1 MRQAD
6 KAPREGKVELVECL
20 DMKHAATA
28 CMRPHS
34 PRPVAT
40 PRPPGLTSTSRT
52 LFAIGS
58 AMMGQLA
65 SRWVGPARR
74 TLCVGAPARTTGGG
88 VRTKQLLSLSTARDE
103 LPCGWLDLVN
113 ARCVVSE
120 YQSLVSAHSRR
131 GERVEFTD
139 DDYTA
144 FVRWLADALAP
155 LQVRLF
161 VGG

>member
-1 MRQAD
+1 MTQ
-6 KAPREGKVELVECL
+6 
-20 DMKHAATA
+20 HATA

-34 PRPVAT
+34 TRPVALR
-40 PRPPGLTSTSRT
+40 RPPGLTSTSRT

-58 AMMGQLA
+58 AMMSQLG

-74 TLCVGAPARTTGGG
+74 TLCVGAPARTTAGG
-88 VRTKQLLSLSTARDE
+88 VRTKQLLTLTTTRSE

-120 YQSLVSAHSRR
+120 YRCLISSQSRR
-131 GERVEFTD
+131 GETLEFSQ
-139 DDYTA
+139 DDYSA
-144 FVRWLADALAP
+144 FVQWLAAALAP

-161 VGG
+161 IGG

>member
-1 MRQAD
+1 MN
-6 KAPREGKVELVECL
+6 
-20 DMKHAATA
+20 HAATA
-28 CMRPHS
+28 CIRPHS
-34 PRPVAT
+34 RKPVVVR
-40 PRPPGLTSTSRT
+40 RPPGLTSTSRT
-52 LFAIGS
+52 LFAIGA

-74 TLCVGAPARTTGGG
+74 TLCVGAPPRTTGGG
-88 VRTKQLLSLSTARDE
+88 VRTKQLLSLTTARNE

-120 YQSLVSAHSRR
+120 YRCLISAQSRR
-131 GERVEFTD
+131 GESLEFTF

-144 FVRWLADALAP
+144 FIEWLAAALAP

-161 VGG
+161 VGR